1 MYSNLNGNVGGG
13 SQTRPRECIC
23 MIFTVSSLYLLK
35 VLCYAPTPF
44 HTLCAYRLPHSCIPA
59 ILRAN
64 VLRTSTRYH
73 PISPTTRPVT
83 FSRNVWKYVAVLR
96 RENHQSPSTAKFI
109 LNQHMQIRLDTFVAV
124 DEWKFGTEKCG
135 NNSHHKNKDA

>member
-1 MYSNLNGNVGGG
+1 MFI
-13 SQTRPRECIC
+13 P
-23 MIFTVSSLYLLK
+23 LL
-35 VLCYAPTPF
+35 
-44 HTLCAYRLPHSCIPA
+44 HSCIPA
-59 ILRAN
+59 IRRAN
-64 VLRTSTRYH
+64 VLKTSTRYH

-109 LNQHMQIRLDTFVAV
+109 LNQYMQIRLDTFVAV